1 VHEHS
6 AIIDTEIGQRVTIG
20 TGVCTVNY
28 DGKKITECKIAD
40 DAFIGTGVNL
50 IAPLTIGAGS
60 YVAAG
65 STITDDVNSGALAIA
80 RQYQT
85 NHEGWARR
93 RKK

>member
-1 VHEHS
+1 MITD
-6 AIIDTEIGQRVTIG
+6 AEIGARVMIG
-20 TGVCTVNY
+20 SCVCTVNY
-28 DGKKITECKIAD
+28 DGKKVSECKIAD

-50 IAPLTIGAGS
+50 IAPLAIGAGS
-60 YVAAG
+60 YIAAG
-65 STITDDVNSGALAIA
+65 STITDDVSSGALAIA